1 MALDPA
7 SHTRAR
13 LDCRPRGAAG
23 PVEWTQDSKALAYL
37 EPRIGTDIW
46 IRPFDG
52 GKKRQ
57 LTHLPVD
64 GQQIWPDLG
73 GGVVGGW

>member
-1 MALDPA
+1 
-7 SHTRAR
+7 
-13 LDCRPRGAAG
+13 
-23 PVEWTQDSKALAYL
+23 VEWTQDSKALAYL